1 MGSLGERKEKNK
13 RRKKRNKIEANTQK
27 RITGRKKET
36 REYEGK
42 EKRRKK
48 RRVNNEEAKNR

>member
-1 MGSLGERKEKNK
+1 LGERKEKNK